1 MRLRIK
7 QRIKKKLHPSR
18 TFVRIAKQ
26 EDGRFVIQGMGAWY
40 RYWRDPYH
48 LMLTVP
54 WWGFVSIIST
64 SYIALNLWFAVLYR
78 LGGDCITGARPGSFE
93 DAFFFS
99 VQTLGSIGYGVMS
112 PGTAYAHFIVTLEAI
127 SSLFAIAVV
136 TGLAF
141 ARFSKPTARVLFS
154 QNMVIMPHEG
164 IPTLMFRMANERE
177 NQILE
182 AQLQVYLL
190 QNEVTAEGEFF
201 YRIHTLTLLRDRS
214 PSFFLSWTAMHPI
227 TPNSPL
233 YGATPETI
241 IENNVQI
248 IVSMSGIDET
258 VAYTVNVRHV
268 YGAGNILFNH
278 RFVNVIQPSD
288 DGDRYFDKTYFHHV
302 EALEPALIPSQ
313 SSIHSQ

>member
-1 MRLRIK
+1 MQMGSRLR
-7 QRIKKKLHPSR
+7 QRAIRKWYQPR
-18 TFVRIAKQ
+18 TFIRIAKQ
-26 EDGRFVIQGMGAWY
+26 EDGRFEIQGLGAWY

-54 WWGFVSIIST
+54 WWGFVSIVST
-64 SYIALNLWFAVLYR
+64 SYLALNLVFAVLYR

-112 PGTAYAHFIVTLEAI
+112 PGTVYAHTIVTLEAI

-154 QNMVIMPHEG
+154 RNMVVMPHEG
-164 IPTLMFRMANERE
+164 IPTLMFRMANERN

-182 AQLQVYLL
+182 AQLRVYLL
-190 QNEVTAEGEFF
+190 QNEITAEGEFF
-201 YRIHTLTLLRDRS
+201 YRIHDLALLRDRS

-233 YGATPETI
+233 YGATPETL
-241 IENNVQI
+241 IEKNIQI
-248 IVSMSGIDET
+248 IISLSGLDET
-258 VAYTVNVRHV
+258 VAYTVNVRHT
-268 YGAGNILFNH
+268 YGSQHILFDH
-278 RFVNVIQPSD
+278 RFMNVIHPSEN
-288 DGDRYFDKTYFHHV
+288 GDRYFKKAYFHGI
-302 EALEPALIPSQ
+302 EPLNTPPITP
-313 SSIHSQ
+313 

>member
-1 MRLRIK
+1 MPMRLKLK
-7 QRIKKKLHPSR
+7 QRAKKRWLQPR
-18 TFVRIAKQ
+18 ALIRIAKQ
-26 EDGRFVIQGMGAWY
+26 EDGRFEIEGMGTWY

-54 WWGFVSIIST
+54 WWGFVSLISVA
-64 SYIALNLWFAVLYR
+64 YLMLNVVFAVLYR

-112 PGTAYAHFIVTLEAI
+112 PGTAYAHAIVTLEAI
-127 SSLFAIAVV
+127 TSLFAIAVV

-154 QNMVIMPHEG
+154 KNMVIMPHNG
-164 IPTLMFRMANERE
+164 IPTLMFRMANERG

-182 AQLQVYLL
+182 AQLRVYLL

-201 YRIHTLTLLRDRS
+201 YRIHTLELIRDRS

-227 TPNSPL
+227 TPSSPL
-233 YGATPETI
+233 YGATSETLF
-241 IENNVQI
+241 ERNVQM

-268 YGAGNILFNH
+268 YGSQQVLFDH
-278 RFVNVIQPSD
+278 RFVDVVHASEN
-288 DGDRYFDKTYFHHV
+288 GDRYFKKAYFHHV
-302 EALEPALIPSQ
+302 EPLKMPQ
-313 SSIHSQ
+313 

>member
-7 QRIKKKLHPSR
+7 QRVKKKLYPSR
-18 TFVRIAKQ
+18 TPVRIAKQ
-26 EDGRFVIQGMGAWY
+26 EDGRFVIQGLGAWY
-40 RYWRDPYH
+40 RYWREPYH

-54 WWGFVSIIST
+54 WWGFASLVST
-64 SYIALNLWFAVLYR
+64 SYIALNLAFAVLYR
-78 LGGDCITGARPGSFE
+78 LGGDCIKGARPGSFE

-112 PGTAYAHFIVTLEAI
+112 PGNVYAHTIVTLEAI

-164 IPTLMFRMANERE
+164 IPTLMFRMANERD

-190 QNEVTAEGEFF
+190 QNEVTKEGEFF
-201 YRIHTLTLLRDRS
+201 YRIHNLNLLRDRS

-227 TPNSPL
+227 TPDSPL
-233 YGATPETI
+233 YGATPETLT
-241 IENNVQI
+241 EKNVQI
-248 IVSMSGIDET
+248 IVSMSGLDET
-258 VAYTVNVRHV
+258 VAYTVNVRHA
-268 YGAGNILFNH
+268 YGAGNILFNY
-278 RFVNVIQPSD
+278 RFVSVIQPSEN
-288 DGDRYFDKTYFHHV
+288 GDRYFDRTYFHQV
-302 EALEPALIPSQ
+302 EALEPSQMKIP
-313 SSIHSQ
+313 